1 MKHRLSEV
9 GRLAPHCPRPGGH
22 WQMPWP
28 RAASRSQAAR
38 ISRRLASIC
47 SGVEELPV
55 AIAHCAPAA
64 CKAKARTCMLTF
76 AGHHENPRFDTPPG
90 GFG

>member
-1 MKHRLSEV
+1 MEELV
-9 GRLAPHCPRPGGH
+9 PHYLRPGGH
-22 WQMPWP
+22 WQLPSP
-28 RAASRSQAAR
+28 RAASRSQAAC

-55 AIAHCAPAA
+55 AIAHAAPAA
-64 CKAKARTCMLTF
+64 CRAKERTCRLTL
-76 AGHHENPRFDTPPG
+76 AGHHENPRFATRRG